1 MNCRQFL
8 PIIIGLML
16 SASVFAIGDIAEG
29 KAKSAT
35 CVGCHGANGIAI
47 APNFPNL
54 AGQKSLYLTKAIAS
68 YRDGV
73 RNDPTMKAMT
83 GALTDTDIENL
94 AAYFSNLPR
103 KK

>member
-8 PIIIGLML
+8 LIIIGLML

>member
-1 MNCRQFL
+1 MNCRLLLQIAL
-8 PIIIGLML
+8 GLTLSTPI
-16 SASVFAIGDIAEG
+16 FAVGDITQG
-29 KAKSAT
+29 KIKSAT
-35 CVGCHGANGIAI
+35 CIGCHGANGIAV

-54 AGQKSLYLTKAIAS
+54 AGQKRIYLIKAIAS

-94 AAYFSNLPR
+94 AAYFSSLPR

>member
-1 MNCRQFL
+1 MNYSVLL
-8 PIIIGLML
+8 PITIGLVL
-16 SASVFAIGDIAEG
+16 SASVFAAGDIAKG
-29 KAKSAT
+29 KAKSVT
-35 CVGCHGANGIAI
+35 CIGCHGANGIAI

-54 AGQKSLYLTKAIAS
+54 AGQKYLYLTKAIAS

-83 GALTDTDIENL
+83 GALTDADIDNL
-94 AAYFSNLPR
+94 AAYFSSLPR

>member
-1 MNCRQFL
+1 MNYSIFL
-8 PIIIGLML
+8 PITIALML
-16 SASVFAIGDIAEG
+16 SAAAIADGDIAKG
-29 KAKSAT
+29 KAKSAA
-35 CVGCHGANGIAI
+35 CAGCHGANGIAI

-54 AGQKSLYLTKAIAS
+54 AGQKYLYLTKAIAA

-83 GALTDTDIENL
+83 AALTDADIENL
-94 AAYFSNLPR
+94 GAYFSNLPS